1 MISYLSGRLIS
12 RDENRLVIEVNGV
25 GYEVLIPAIVRKA
38 LDQKSP
44 EEIKLY
50 TFHYLEVSQSK
61 SQPVLIGF
69 NNEVEREF
77 FRMFIRVS
85 GIGPRSACQ
94 SLSLPFSTIA
104 RAIDSDD
111 LNILTSL
118 PGIGPKTAKK
128 IVAELQGKVGQFHLI
143 QDEGLQELSP
153 PKKDLEEEGLKI
165 LLQLQYKRTEAREM
179 IKKVFFR
186 SRDINSIE
194 DLMNEIYH
202 QKDKKT

>member
-1 MISYLSGRLIS
+1 M
-12 RDENRLVIEVNGV
+12 
-25 GYEVLIPAIVRKA
+25 GYEVLLPTIVRRA

-44 EEIKLY
+44 EEVKLY

-77 FRMFIRVS
+77 FKMFIRVS

-94 SLSLPFSTIA
+94 ALSLPFSAIA
-104 RAIDSDD
+104 RAIDDDD
-111 LNILTSL
+111 LNLLTSL

-128 IVAELQGKVGQFHLI
+128 IVAELQGKVGRFHLI
-143 QDEGLQELSP
+143 QDEGLQEASP
-153 PKKDLEEEGLKI
+153 PKKDLEEEGLKV
-165 LLQLQYKRTEAREM
+165 LLQLQYKRAEARQM
-179 IKKVFFR
+179 IKRAFLR

-202 QKDKKT
+202 QRDQKTD